1 MDTIQ
6 KTFKIGDLVRVKDTT
21 HDDRMPSSRSGILVA
36 PVHATVHYSSREP
49 ERTNVWIVLMT
60 NGVSLQFHSMYL
72 ESLNTTLTND
82 R

>member
-6 KTFKIGDLVRVKDTT
+6 RTFKIGDLVRIKDTT
-21 HDDRMPSSRSGILVA
+21 HDDRMPPSRSGILVA

-49 ERTNVWIVLMT
+49 EKTNVWIVLMT

-72 ESLNTTLTND
+72 ESLNTTLTNG